1 MEATLTT
8 TELSNDIP
16 AEPDVVYDVIRGRLE
31 NLAFGATGG
40 IDLGPVICLGSGI
53 DPDITVTPNIVDPDD
68 PSPGRGFFYLVRRS
82 DPLQNAP
89 GTYDPAICLTEADD
103 FNGPRRASSGDCP

>member
-1 MEATLTT
+1 MTT
-8 TELSNDIP
+8 TIANCTIH
-16 AEPDVVYDVIRGRLE
+16 LE
-31 NLAFGATGG
+31 HDN
-40 IDLGPVICLGSGI
+40 
-53 DPDITVTPNIVDPDD
+53 PDITVTPNIVDPDI
-68 PSPGRGFFYLVRRS
+68 PHQGRGFFYLVRRS